1 MTLQQISAPRKSL
14 SRRLIY
20 LLISLS
26 AGTVGL
32 TVIVAWSTVDYATHI
47 LDPITE
53 AQVEMRYEI
62 LNAHLMCEK
71 VMADE
76 HAASPDSIGNC
87 YDTAQALIGRIKA
100 LVAKDWLRRTTQDI
114 AIPEFEKTLG
124 QLRVLSAQKVAL
136 HAKGQKN
143 DTLDDAYNDVLNSF
157 RQRLNAWDVSL
168 NSAIFSHLQVFAYI
182 QIVLLLVC
190 VIAAVGIGA
199 IIRRV
204 TRQRAEAMDALQK
217 SIREVN
223 ETCQKLASSEQQ
235 LKAAN
240 QQLRANEQQLKS
252 ANQQLHANEQQLRA
266 SNQQLRANEQQIR
279 AANQQLKANEQCLHV
294 YQKAVEHAEDLIA
307 AVNSSYEI
315 IFVNAAYENYHA
327 LPRREIAGTTLESIV
342 GPEEFQKTVKPHL
355 DRCLSG
361 ERIQYETKRSFKGKD
376 ERTLIVYYY
385 PLLGKQ
391 PRDTVVITVLRD
403 ITDQRRMDEEREKVQ
418 RLESLGLL
426 AGGIAHDFN
435 NLLTGFFGYVSLAR
449 TMMEEDSP
457 AAGYLNN
464 ALSAFGRAGD
474 LTRQLLTFAKGG
486 TPVKKPMHIEK
497 LLKEA
502 ATFSLSGSNVRPN
515 IVIDDSLW
523 PVDIDEGQI
532 HQVISNIV
540 INARQ
545 AMPEGGSLNVR
556 ASNCILGV
564 NDVPQLPQ
572 GQYVAVGIRDQGIGI
587 PAQHLDKIFEP
598 FFTTKQKGSGL
609 GLTLS
614 FSIIKKHGGH
624 ITVSSGAGEGTL
636 FTFYLPAM
644 TRTVLESGGTIEEV
658 TLSRGSGLVLV
669 MDDEELI
676 RTLLSRILEQQGYQ
690 VLTAHDGRSTIELYR
705 KTIAQKQNIRVAIL
719 DLTIPGGMGGKE
731 TVKHLKDID
740 PDVNAIAS
748 TGYSDDPIISD
759 PAAYGFAAFV
769 TKPFHIN
776 DLLRTIQAVVSAS

>member
-1 MTLQQISAPRKSL
+1 M
-14 SRRLIY
+14 Y
-20 LLISLS
+20 LLIFLG

-32 TVIVAWSTVDYATHI
+32 TIVFAWFTVDYATHI
-47 LDPITE
+47 LDPITK
-53 AQVEMRYEI
+53 AQVEMRYEV

-71 VMADE
+71 VLAGD
-76 HAASPDSIGNC
+76 HTARPDSIGKC
-87 YDTAQALIGRIKA
+87 YDEAQALIGRIKS
-100 LVAKDWLRRTTQDI
+100 LVAKDWLGRTRKDA
-114 AIPEFEKTLG
+114 AIPLFEESLDRLRALSDEKVSHGRG
-124 QLRVLSAQKVAL
+124 QM
-136 HAKGQKN
+136 N
-143 DTLDDAYNDVLNSF
+143 DTLDDAYNDAFNSF
-157 RQRLNAWDVSL
+157 RQRVNAWDVTL
-168 NSAIFSHLQVFAYI
+168 NSAIFSHLQVFAFI
-182 QIVLLLVC
+182 QILLLLIC
-190 VIAAVGIGA
+190 VITAVGIGA

-204 TRQRAEAMDALQK
+204 TRQRAEVMDALQK

-266 SNQQLRANEQQIR
+266 SNQQLRANEQQLR
-279 AANQQLKANEQCLHV
+279 AANQQLKANEQSLHV

-307 AVNSSYEI
+307 AVNGDYEL
-315 IFVNAAYENYHA
+315 IFVNSAYENYYA
-327 LPRREIAGTTLESIV
+327 LSRREITGKTLESLV
-342 GPEEFQKTVKPHL
+342 GPAEFHQSVKPHI
-355 DRCLSG
+355 DRCLTG
-361 ERIQYETKRSFKGKD
+361 ERIQYETKRSFKGKG

-385 PLLGKQ
+385 PLLGRQ
-391 PRDTVVITVLRD
+391 PKDTVVITVLRD

-435 NLLTGFFGYVSLAR
+435 NLLTGFFGYVSLSR
-449 TMMEEDSP
+449 SLIEDDSP

-464 ALSAFGRAGD
+464 ALSAFGRASD

-523 PVDIDEGQI
+523 PVEIDEGQI

-545 AMPEGGSLNVR
+545 AMPEGGLLDVR
-556 ASNCILGV
+556 ASNCILGA
-564 NDVPQLPQ
+564 NDVPQLPR
-572 GQYVAVGIRDQGIGI
+572 GQYVAVGIRDHGIGI
-587 PAQHLDKIFEP
+587 PAHHLEKIFEP

-624 ITVSSGAGEGTL
+624 ITVSSEAGEGTL
-636 FTFYLPAM
+636 FTIYLPAIAHP
-644 TRTVLESGGTIEEV
+644 VLENAKTIEDV
-658 TLSRGSGLVLV
+658 KPSRGSGLILI

-676 RTLLSRILEQQGYQ
+676 RTLLSRIFEQQGYQ
-690 VLTAHDGRSTIELYR
+690 VLTAHDGRSAIDIYR
-705 KTIAQKQNIRVAIL
+705 KSITEKQKIRVSIL

-731 TVKHLKDID
+731 TVRHLRDLD
-740 PDVNAIAS
+740 PEVSAIAS
-748 TGYSDDPIISD
+748 SGYSDDPVQID
-759 PAAYGFAAFV
+759 PAAHGFAAFV
-769 TKPFHIN
+769 TKPFHLN
-776 DLLRTIQAVVSAS
+776 DLLRTVQTVVSASKETYPLPTLRKGNDEQRR

>member
-1 MTLQQISAPRKSL
+1 
-14 SRRLIY
+14 LI
-20 LLISLS
+20 
-26 AGTVGL
+26 
-32 TVIVAWSTVDYATHI
+32 
-47 LDPITE
+47 
-53 AQVEMRYEI
+53 
-62 LNAHLMCEK
+62 
-71 VMADE
+71 
-76 HAASPDSIGNC
+76 
-87 YDTAQALIGRIKA
+87 
-100 LVAKDWLRRTTQDI
+100 
-114 AIPEFEKTLG
+114 F
-124 QLRVLSAQKVAL
+124 
-136 HAKGQKN
+136 
-143 DTLDDAYNDVLNSF
+143 
-157 RQRLNAWDVSL
+157 
-168 NSAIFSHLQVFAYI
+168 
-182 QIVLLLVC
+182 
-190 VIAAVGIGA
+190 
-199 IIRRV
+199 
-204 TRQRAEAMDALQK
+204 
-217 SIREVN
+217 
-223 ETCQKLASSEQQ
+223 
-235 LKAAN
+235 
-240 QQLRANEQQLKS
+240 
-252 ANQQLHANEQQLRA
+252 
-266 SNQQLRANEQQIR
+266 
-279 AANQQLKANEQCLHV
+279 
-294 YQKAVEHAEDLIA
+294 
-307 AVNSSYEI
+307 
-315 IFVNAAYENYHA
+315 
-327 LPRREIAGTTLESIV
+327 
-342 GPEEFQKTVKPHL
+342 
-355 DRCLSG
+355 
-361 ERIQYETKRSFKGKD
+361 
-376 ERTLIVYYY
+376 YYY